1 MARLPCAQ
9 QIVPRRRRR
18 YSTSAAGRSPLQ
30 AERSVPSWSFSPK
43 CVLPTIGNGSLA
55 TAAALREAVG
65 SA

>member
-1 MARLPCAQ
+1 MARRPCAQ

-18 YSTSAAGRSPLQ
+18 CSTPAAGRSPLQ
-30 AERSVPSWSFSPK
+30 AGRSVPFWSFSQK
-43 CVLPTIGNGSLA
+43 CVLPTTGNRSLA